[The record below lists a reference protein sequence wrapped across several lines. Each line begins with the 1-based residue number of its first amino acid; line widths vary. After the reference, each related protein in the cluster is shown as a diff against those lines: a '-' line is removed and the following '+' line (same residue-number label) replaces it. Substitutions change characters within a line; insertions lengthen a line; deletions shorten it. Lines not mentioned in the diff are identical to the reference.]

1 VQIHAVLAIVRRRL
15 LPLLLCILAGA
26 AGAVLVTRDTP
37 KTYGASDTLIVNIP
51 QASSPQEALQG
62 VQLSS
67 QLLAS
72 YAQVATSRSAAT
84 QVKTQ
89 LGLPEGVDDVRG
101 KLSAAP
107 VPETLLLK
115 IGATDQDPVRAASLA
130 DSAALVFIGNVA
142 KLEADKTNKVVPSV
156 VDAAV
161 VPTSPVSPR
170 PKLNLAVGL
179 FAGLLVGSLLAL
191 LLEALDRSVKGPTQL
206 GELAQ
211 GPVLGIIPRLGNAAR
226 LPISTLEQPL
236 TPSAESYRA
245 LRTAIHFIDPDQPL
259 QTILI
264 TSAGPDEGK
273 STTAA
278 HFAVALAQSGERVVL
293 VDGDLRRGS
302 LYDLFGLPSGAGV
315 TSVVTGAASLDDVL
329 QSWQE
334 LLPVMGTG
342 PLPPNPAEIL
352 GSQAMAAMLEH
363 LREMADVVVIDAPPV
378 LPVTDAV
385 ALSTQVDGVVLV
397 ARDSRT
403 NRHSIVEARRRL
415 DGVGAN
421 VVGCVLN
428 AAKTNS
434 DLYSDYTYLR
444 PTKETGRSRLAAR
457 LSRESRK
464 AQSAS

>member
-1 VQIHAVLAIVRRRL
+1 VQIHAVLTIVRRRL
-15 LPLLLCILAGA
+15 LPLLLCIVAGA
-26 AGAVLVTRDTP
+26 AGALAVTRDSP
-37 KTYGASDTLIVNIP
+37 KMYSASDTLIVNIP

-84 QVKTQ
+84 KVRTQ
-89 LGLPEGVDDVRG
+89 LGLPEGVDDIRG
-101 KLSAAP
+101 KLSASP

-115 IGATDQDPVRAASLA
+115 ISATDPDPVRAASLA
-130 DSAALVFIGNVA
+130 DAAAQVFIATVA
-142 KLEADKTNKVVPSV
+142 GLEADKTNKVAPSV

-161 VPTSPVSPR
+161 VPTAPVSPR

-179 FAGLLVGSLLAL
+179 FAGVLVGGLLAL
-191 LLEALDRSVKGPTQL
+191 LLEGLDRTVKGPAQL
-206 GELAQ
+206 GELAR
-211 GPVLGIIPRLGNAAR
+211 GPVLGIIPRLGTAAR
-226 LPISTLEQPL
+226 FPISTLEQPL

-245 LRTAIHFIDPDQPL
+245 LRTAIHFIDPDHPL

-293 VDGDLRRGS
+293 VDGDLRRGT
-302 LYDLFGLPSGAGV
+302 LYELFGLPSGAGV

-329 QSWQE
+329 QSWHD

-352 GSQAMAAMLEH
+352 GSQAMAQLLEQ
-363 LREMADVVVIDAPPV
+363 LRELADVVVIDAPPV

-428 AAKTNS
+428 AAKTSS

-444 PTKETGRSRLAAR
+444 PARETGRRRLVGLGR
-457 LSRESRK
+457 RQSES
-464 AQSAS
+464 